1 MGKNNFTLSLIS
13 LLIVLIGVI
22 VVCCMKSP
30 AGLFLILPTGM
41 FHIYNLYRL
50 VKEKHKD

>member
-1 MGKNNFTLSLIS
+1 MGKNDFTLSFIS
-13 LLIVLIGVI
+13 LLFVLIGAI

-41 FHIYNLYRL
+41 FHVYRLYRL
-50 VKEKHKD
+50 VKEKHKN

>member
-1 MGKNNFTLSLIS
+1 MGKNDFTLSLIS
-13 LLIVLIGVI
+13 LLVVLIGAI

-41 FHIYNLYRL
+41 FHIYRLYRL
-50 VKEKHKD
+50 VKEKHKN